1 MKDNKNLWYAPLS
14 AQFQTIEEAMP
25 LSRFAAIEAVLH
37 LLALNAPDSDPTK
50 HIFYLPNINLSVQ
63 QSA

>member
-37 LLALNAPDSDPTK
+37 LLALNSK
-50 HIFYLPNINLSVQ
+50 KMRRGGLNESK
-63 QSA
+63 